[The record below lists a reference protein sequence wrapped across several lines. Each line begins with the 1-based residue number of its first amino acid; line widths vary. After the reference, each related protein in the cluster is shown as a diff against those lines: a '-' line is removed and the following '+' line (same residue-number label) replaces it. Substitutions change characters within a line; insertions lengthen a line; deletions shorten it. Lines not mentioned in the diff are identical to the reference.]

1 MVPGGWW
8 LGISSSDIALPS
20 PSSSP
25 PTGQLTLKAGP
36 ISTDELKVRRQ
47 NDRFFECMTITS
59 ILSDMSEFGN
69 CGPDMS
75 PAAAVVTWNN
85 GKSGAKLDFTSS
97 TKPGLQIHKFDHT
110 RTANLCDWLPC
121 RCAALPLVG
130 CLSATS
136 PSC

>member
-47 NDRFFECMTITS
+47 NDRFFECMTITL
-59 ILSDMSEFGN
+59 ILSDMSEFAHAHRVAIFKR
-69 CGPDMS
+69 P
-75 PAAAVVTWNN
+75 
-85 GKSGAKLDFTSS
+85 FS
-97 TKPGLQIHKFDHT
+97 T
-110 RTANLCDWLPC
+110 
-121 RCAALPLVG
+121 V
-130 CLSATS
+130 S
-136 PSC
+136 